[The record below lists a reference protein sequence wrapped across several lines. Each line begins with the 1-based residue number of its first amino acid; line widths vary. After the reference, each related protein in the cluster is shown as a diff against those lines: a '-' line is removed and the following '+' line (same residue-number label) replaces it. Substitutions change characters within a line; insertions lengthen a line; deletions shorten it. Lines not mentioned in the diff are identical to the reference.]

1 LLFAFTGTT
10 QLPWACC
17 VEFNGHLQEDRTMH
31 PADFADPDTLTCTLA
46 AMLYK
51 ALQRSHDPAITKAL
65 NECGLV
71 LPWEQRSAAVRNV
84 WETAVRQALE
94 NMAIIG
100 DTAHELRIYHRPA
113 ALDLQDNE
121 AVIQ

>member
-1 LLFAFTGTT
+1 M
-10 QLPWACC
+10 
-17 VEFNGHLQEDRTMH
+17 N
-31 PADFADPDTLTCTLA
+31 PANFGDPDTLVCTLS

-51 ALQRSHDPAITKAL
+51 ALQRSQDLARTKAL
-65 NECGLV
+65 SEFGLV

-94 NMAIIG
+94 SMAIIG

-113 ALDLQDNE
+113 ALDFQDGE